1 MELEPVPQQSIMAA
15 KHLLGCVGRF
25 SPQQI
30 DLIIIAL
37 AAYLG
42 LTPEQLKQQQN
53 WRGQIALS
61 SQQLK
66 RALINAV
73 GKGRLTFSE
82 AQEIASIIGERLYN
96 R

>member
-1 MELEPVPQQSIMAA
+1 MA
-15 KHLLGCVGRF
+15 KHLLGCRF

-37 AAYLG
+37 AADRA
-42 LTPEQLKQQQN
+42 LTPEQLKQQKN
-53 WRGQIALS
+53 WRLS
-61 SQQLK
+61 SPQQLK

>member
-1 MELEPVPQQSIMAA
+1 VELEPVPQQSVMA

-37 AAYLG
+37 G
-42 LTPEQLKQQQN
+42 LTPAQFKQQQN
-53 WRGQIALS
+53 WRGQMALLS
-61 SQQLK
+61 PQQLK

>member
-1 MELEPVPQQSIMAA
+1 MA

-37 AAYLG
+37 G
-42 LTPEQLKQQQN
+42 LTPAQFKQQQN
-53 WRGQIALS
+53 WRGQIALLS
-61 SQQLK
+61 PQQLK

>member
-1 MELEPVPQQSIMAA
+1 MA

-37 AAYLG
+37 G
-42 LTPEQLKQQQN
+42 LTPAQFKQQQN
-53 WRGQIALS
+53 WRGQMALLS
-61 SQQLK
+61 PQQLK

>member
-1 MELEPVPQQSIMAA
+1 MA
-15 KHLLGCVGRF
+15 KNLLDCLGRF

-37 AAYLG
+37 APYCG
-42 LTPEQLKQQQN
+42 LTPAQLKQQN
-53 WRGQIALS
+53 WQAQIGFS
-61 SQQLK
+61 SPQRLK

-73 GKGRLTFSE
+73 DKGRLTFSE
-82 AQEIASIIGERLYN
+82 AQEIASIIGVSLYN

>member
-1 MELEPVPQQSIMAA
+1 MA
-15 KHLLGCVGRF
+15 KHLLGCRF

-37 AAYLG
+37 G
-42 LTPEQLKQQQN
+42 LTPAQFKQQQN
-53 WRGQIALS
+53 WRGQMALLS
-61 SQQLK
+61 PQQLK